1 MKRIKQRWDIEF
13 PQKKRTTQTLV
24 DNAKL
29 FGKESL
35 RPEDA
40 NIKAQK
46 NMNWTTEMKIKLAK
60 IDEEERNN
68 GWELMKRIEMG
79 LEFPEQA
86 SGDAVVQ
93 RCSVKKVL
101 LNISQNSQ
109 ENTCAWVS
117 FFKTVQLF

>member
-68 GWELMKRIEMG
+68 GCELMKRIEMG
-79 LEFPEQA
+79 LRIPWTSKWWHSCPE
-86 SGDAVVQ
+86 VF
-93 RCSVKKVL
+93 CKKGVIEHFAKFTGKHL
-101 LNISQNSQ
+101 CLSL
-109 ENTCAWVS
+109 
-117 FFKTVQLF
+117 FF